1 MMAVRAMR
9 VFLFF
14 FLLLGGFVCAFLRER
29 GVPFGRGGLRCAV
42 MVGRVLGKRGSG
54 FCAVSD
60 GKTRRQ
66 SPAGGLVVAFLFCSI
81 IFRFVPVGVLR
92 LSGRTLR
99 RAEVLDRSGIYVAGL
114 FGPLFASGGKG
125 LERCSV

>member
-1 MMAVRAMR
+1 MAVRAMR

-29 GVPFGRGGLRCAV
+29 GFPFGRGGLRCAV

-60 GKTRRQ
+60 GKIRRQ
-66 SPAGGLVVAFLFCSI
+66 SPAGRLVVAFLFCSI

-92 LSGRTLR
+92 LSGRTLPSGRSIGSVRDICSRSLWPIVRER
-99 RAEVLDRSGIYVAGL
+99 RQGS
-114 FGPLFASGGKG
+114 
-125 LERCSV
+125 